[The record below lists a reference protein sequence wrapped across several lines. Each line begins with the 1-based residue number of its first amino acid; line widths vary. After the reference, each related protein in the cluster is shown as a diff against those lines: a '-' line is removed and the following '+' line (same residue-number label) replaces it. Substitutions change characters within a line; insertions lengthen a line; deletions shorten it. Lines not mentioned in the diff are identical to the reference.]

1 MDLFNKVRVG
11 NIDDDAE
18 NLLKAKFI
26 CESGENYAKDAF
38 HMYAENEPAMKRNK
52 VALNDLSGELYTTE
66 ANGIVPDNYK
76 YPSTLIEAAQN

>member
-11 NIDDDAE
+11 NIDDDEE
-18 NLLKAKFI
+18 NLLKA
-26 CESGENYAKDAF
+26 SGENYPKDVF

-76 YPSTLIEAAQN
+76 YPSALIEAAQN

>member
-1 MDLFNKVRVG
+1 MDLINKVRAG